1 RLSMRQS
8 HAYPAVGQ
16 QRAWKARLQ
25 RAAWMLTLALAV
37 LRPAVGEAQRPTA
50 TVGGELKR
58 WHKVTVT
65 LAGPSASAT
74 ATPNPFLDL
83 RMDVT
88 FTHAASKTTY
98 RVPGFFDADGNAAN
112 TGASAGS
119 TWRANFAPDQV
130 GAWTYRISF
139 RQGPAVAV
147 ADAPTA
153 G

>member
-1 RLSMRQS
+1 MRWLQEGPS
-8 HAYPAVGQ
+8 VVK
-16 QRAWKARLQ
+16 QRALNASVR
-25 RAAWMLTLALAV
+25 RAVWTLTLALAV
-37 LRPAVGEAQRPTA
+37 LCPAVSEAQRQTA

-65 LAGPSASAT
+65 LDGPAVSAT
-74 ATPNPFLDL
+74 GTPNPFLDL

-119 TWRANFAPDQV
+119 T
-130 GAWTYRISF
+130 
-139 RQGPAVAV
+139 
-147 ADAPTA
+147 
-153 G
+153 